1 MGTSSSYPGPT
12 GRNPLLPP
20 WADEPLPVP
29 EDQLLDEGDE
39 EQPTDTEE
47 PADNADSENG
57 NVQDEPVAIETLVS
71 WRAPKTTMTQWV
83 RGSAPVS
90 LGSVARSYVR
100 ASGGPRGAAAA
111 SRQGRATT
119 ARIGGFLAD
128 GLRNGFAQAARNLGL
143 QNFVGRDAQFVLASF
158 IDLLAPDGALRE
170 DAAARKAVIETMSEL
185 FERFDVEMQGLDA
198 LDSLDPAGMLE
209 LVQISV
215 TNYVNERFQQELV
228 FRIEQGAISE
238 GEANDLSAEVK
249 GFIAS
254 VVRIDLGVIDPM
266 ALDWQGPEGTAFVE
280 RVYRAAYSLFG
291 EAAA

>member
-20 WADEPLPVP
+20 WADEQPLPP
-29 EDQLLDEGDE
+29 SDETPDEGNE
-39 EQPTDTEE
+39 EQPADDGDADE
-47 PADNADSENG
+47 PREVAP
-57 NVQDEPVAIETLVS
+57 QDETTLPEPLVS
-71 WRAPKTTMTQWV
+71 WRAPKSTMTRWV
-83 RGSAPVS
+83 RGSGPAS
-90 LGSVARSYVR
+90 LRSIARSYVG
-100 ASGGPRGAAAA
+100 ASGGPRGASAA
-111 SRQGRATT
+111 SRQGRAST

-143 QNFVGRDAQFVLASF
+143 QSFVGRDAQFVLASF

-185 FERFDVEMQGLDA
+185 FERFDVETNGLDS
-198 LDSLDPAGMLE
+198 LDSLDPTGMLE

-238 GEANDLSAEVK
+238 GEANALSAEVK

-254 VVRIDLGVIDPM
+254 IVRIDLRGTDPI
-266 ALDWQGPEGTAFVE
+266 ALNWQGPEGTAFVE

>member
-20 WADEPLPVP
+20 WADEETLLPP
-29 EDQLLDEGDE
+29 DGTPDEG
-39 EQPTDTEE
+39 
-47 PADNADSENG
+47 N
-57 NVQDEPVAIETLVS
+57 DEPLANDADAADGPQDVAQQDDAPPEPLVS
-71 WRAPKTTMTQWV
+71 WRAPKSNMTRWV
-83 RGSAPVS
+83 RGSGPAS
-90 LGSVARSYVR
+90 LGSVARSYVG
-100 ASGGPRGAAAA
+100 ASGGPRGASAA
-111 SRQGRATT
+111 SRQGRTAT

-158 IDLLAPDGALRE
+158 IDLLAPVGALRE

-185 FERFDVEMQGLDA
+185 FGRFDVETNGLDA

-209 LVQISV
+209 LVEVSV

-228 FRIEQGAISE
+228 VLIERGAISE
-238 GEANDLSAEVK
+238 GQANGLSAEVK
-249 GFIAS
+249 EFIAS
-254 VVRIDLGVIDPM
+254 VVRIDLQRIDPM
-266 ALDWQGPEGTAFVE
+266 ALDWQGAQGTAFVE

>member
-20 WADEPLPVP
+20 WADEQPLPP
-29 EDQLLDEGDE
+29 PDETPDEGN
-39 EQPTDTEE
+39 EE
-47 PADNADSENG
+47 PPAGDAD
-57 NVQDEPVAIETLVS
+57 DEPQDVAPQDGPALPDPLVS
-71 WRAPKTTMTQWV
+71 WRAPKSTMTRWV
-83 RGSAPVS
+83 RGSGPAS
-90 LGSVARSYVR
+90 LGSVARSYMR
-100 ASGGPRGAAAA
+100 ASGGPRGASAA
-111 SRQGRATT
+111 SRQGRAAT

-143 QNFVGRDAQFVLASF
+143 QDFVGRDAQFVLASF

-170 DAAARKAVIETMSEL
+170 GAAARKAVIETMSEL
-185 FERFDVEMQGLDA
+185 FGRFDVETNGLGA
-198 LDSLDPAGMLE
+198 LDSLDSAGMLE
-209 LVQISV
+209 LVEVSV

-238 GEANDLSAEVK
+238 GDANDLSAEVK

-254 VVRIDLGVIDPM
+254 VVRIDLGGIDPM
-266 ALDWQGPEGTAFVE
+266 ALDWQGPRGTAFVE

>member
-20 WADEPLPVP
+20 WADEQPLPP
-29 EDQLLDEGDE
+29 PDETPDEGNE
-39 EQPTDTEE
+39 EQPADDADADE
-47 PADNADSENG
+47 PRDVAP
-57 NVQDEPVAIETLVS
+57 QDETTQPEPLVS
-71 WRAPKTTMTQWV
+71 WRAPKSIMTRWV
-83 RGSAPVS
+83 HGSGPAS
-90 LGSVARSYVR
+90 LRSVARSYVS
-100 ASGGPRGAAAA
+100 ASGGPRGASAA
-111 SRQGRATT
+111 SRQGRAST

-185 FERFDVEMQGLDA
+185 FERFDVETSGLDA

-228 FRIEQGAISE
+228 FRIEHGAISE

-249 GFIAS
+249 GFIAGI
-254 VVRIDLGVIDPM
+254 VRIDLRGTDPM
-266 ALDWQGPEGTAFVE
+266 ALNWQGPEGTAFVE